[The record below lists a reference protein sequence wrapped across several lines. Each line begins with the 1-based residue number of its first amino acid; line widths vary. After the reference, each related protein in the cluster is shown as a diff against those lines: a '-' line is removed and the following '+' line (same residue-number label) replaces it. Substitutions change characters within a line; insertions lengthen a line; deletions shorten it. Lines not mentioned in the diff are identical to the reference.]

1 MNAFSPEQIFI
12 VNQAAAM
19 AEELVS
25 NHYKMSLTEWKRPRY
40 DFKPWLILIPLKLLT
55 DHWPRSSGTR
65 ANPNT
70 LS

>member
-1 MNAFSPEQIFI
+1 MNAFSPEQIMI

-40 DFKPWLILIPLKLLT
+40 DFKTLADLDPDEIIDGPLEI
-55 DHWPRSSGTR
+55 GR
-65 ANPNT
+65 AHV
-70 LS
+70 